1 MNSSLSRELSIL
13 DLGEPTVSAKFVY
26 GRFTQDE
33 SVTEPTELDDADPTR
48 YVELLIA
55 TKHNIIKAD
64 EMPSVMITENN
75 FLGGDFSLLTVDGSK
90 TPESF
95 IAAVS
100 SSLLLLSAEGAVGGQ
115 SRKQIATSLDNATPE
130 HVTTLSLNSAMSVLI
145 PSAPLVDAQF
155 ANAAK
160 ASARSR
166 INSRVLHDI
175 TSKMAA
181 DFTSPSAAAAKAT
194 TETTK
199 AAQRAAVAS
208 GWIQNHQSLED
219 GKFTPVKNG
228 AKAIPSISIRG
239 FLIEKQE
246 INVTTLN
253 KNITKIYVKAAA
265 QTRYI
270 DPSVKYGSTYRYLV
284 KIVADVSMPAV
295 TDTGV
300 LGYVTVA
307 CTSSG
312 TIQDVVCEELL
323 SPPPPADFTADM
335 INNSLTLTWSLPVN
349 KQRDI
354 VKFQIYKRRSLQEPF
369 LLLVEIDFSPIS
381 VASVEKADRI
391 IRVKEALTYFIDD
404 DFVSGDIYAIASV
417 DAHSMSSAYSA
428 QLRCKFNGTLKIDR
442 VIPQG
447 CPKAYP
453 NLFYQADPF
462 PDVIFE
468 SGKSKCSV
476 IFSPEHFAVSTDR
489 NKSEQIV
496 ILETEGS
503 YNLQLISLD
512 ALYARNIKINIRDSR
527 SI

>member
-13 DLGEPTVSAKFVY
+13 DLGEPAVTAKFVY

-33 SVTEPTELDDADPTR
+33 SVSEPTELDKLDPAR
-48 YVELLIA
+48 YVELLIT
-55 TKHNIIKAD
+55 TKHDAIKPD
-64 EMPSVMITENN
+64 ELPSALITETN
-75 FLGGDFSLLTVDGSK
+75 FLSGDFSLLTVDGSK

-95 IAAVS
+95 VSAVS
-100 SSLLLLSAEGAVGGQ
+100 SSLLLLSTDGAVGGQ
-115 SRKQIATSLDNATPE
+115 SRKQIAASLDNTTPE

-166 INSRVLHDI
+166 INSRVINDVI
-175 TSKMAA
+175 SKMAA
-181 DFTSPSAAAAKAT
+181 NFTSPSAPAAKASVSL
-194 TETTK
+194 TK
-199 AAQRAAVAS
+199 SAQNAAIAS
-208 GWIQNHQSLED
+208 GWIQTQQSLQD

-246 INVTTLN
+246 TNTAALN
-253 KNITKIYVKAAA
+253 KNITQIYIKASAPA
-265 QTRYI
+265 RYV
-270 DPSVKYGSTYRYLV
+270 DPAVKYGSTYRYLV
-284 KIVADVSMPAV
+284 KIVADVSIPAV

-300 LGYVTVA
+300 FGYVTVS
-307 CTSSG
+307 CVSSG
-312 TIQDVVCEELL
+312 TIQDVACEELIP
-323 SPPPPADFTADM
+323 PPPPADFTAD
-335 INNSLTLTWSLPVN
+335 IISGALTLTWSLPVN

-369 LLLVEIDFSPIS
+369 LLLAEIDFSPIS
-381 VASVEKADRI
+381 VASVEKAERI
-391 IRVKEALTYFIDD
+391 IRAKEALTYFVDD
-404 DFVSGDIYAIASV
+404 DFTSGDVYAIASI

-428 QLRCKFNGTLKIDR
+428 QLLCKFNGALTIDR
-442 VIPQG
+442 IVPQG

-453 NLFYQADPF
+453 NLFYQTDPF
-462 PDVIFE
+462 PDVVFE
-468 SGKSKCSV
+468 SGKSKCVV
-476 IFSPEHFAVSTDR
+476 IFSPEHLAISTDR
-489 NKSEQIV
+489 NKSERV
-496 ILETEGS
+496 VVLETEGS

-527 SI
+527 SN